1 MCVCVGARIFRE
13 GNFNEDYVYVF
24 VSVHVCICMYFVRNK
39 KAAVKSPDTGVM
51 LKVALKN

>member
-1 MCVCVGARIFRE
+1 M
-13 GNFNEDYVYVF
+13 YVF
-24 VSVHVCICMYFVRNK
+24 VSLYVSICMYFVKNK